1 MQQPMAVAM
10 PTIRMDKAQGSKWI
24 GQGWKLVKLDMVMFV
39 IHAALFLLVSGA
51 IPLILQ
57 GPMMLGLQYAMMRRM
72 LVGKT
77 EIGDVFKDSTTLCRR
92 WWRGFWFRSLG
103 ALDLRC
109 V

>member
-1 MQQPMAVAM
+1 MAGMQQPMAVAM

-77 EIGDVFKDSTTLCRR
+77 EIGDVFK
-92 WWRGFWFRSLG
+92 GFNYFVPAMVAGILVSIFG
-103 ALDLRC
+103 SI
-109 V
+109 

>member
-1 MQQPMAVAM
+1 MAVAM

-77 EIGDVFKDSTTLCRR
+77 EIGDVFK
-92 WWRGFWFRSLG
+92 GFNYFVPAMVAGILVSIFG
-103 ALDLRC
+103 SI
-109 V
+109 